1 MTGEE
6 VRRIRLRLGL
16 TQAEL
21 GERLGVA
28 ANSVARWER
37 GEMGIRPT
45 AAGLLRLMAQIE
57 KQGKGR

>member
-1 MTGEE
+1 MTGRE
-6 VRRIRLRLGL
+6 VRRIRQQLGL

-21 GERLGVA
+21 AGRIGVT

-45 AAGLLRLMAQIE
+45 AAGLLRLMAQMQ
-57 KQGKGR
+57 KSGRER